1 MFLVEIHI
9 NLQTLEM
16 KEKKNLVTA
25 VVLMLM
31 IFILGACTHTP
42 VVPANPAVSYS
53 KQVQPVLVANCTMSG
68 CHSTATGGY
77 GEEAFS
83 LMTYSDLIQ
92 KNMIVPGNA
101 KSSRLYTAINGTG
114 ENSMPPNGA
123 LSNDDILLIY
133 LWIEQGAKNN

>member
-1 MFLVEIHI
+1 
-9 NLQTLEM
+9 M
-16 KEKKNLVTA
+16 KEKREKNNLIKG
-25 VVLMLM
+25 LMLAM
-31 IFILGACTHTP
+31 GIFIFGACTHTP

-68 CHSTATGGY
+68 CHSTASGGN
-77 GEEAFS
+77 GEDAFS
-83 LMTYSDLIQ
+83 LMTYNDLVQ
-92 KNMIVPGNA
+92 RDMIVPGNA